1 MRVDWQPTENPS
13 IVNATHQNFPKRA
26 DDNGLEAL
34 TPCQGMFDDGVR

>member
-26 DDNGLEAL
+26 DNGLEAL